1 MASCS
6 KAPRGLFVLP
16 REGRIFTATSI
27 SPRPPSRQRPD
38 RDTFR
43 AGRNLPDKE
52 FRYLRTVIVTAA
64 VYRGFGSPL
73 ARLPLTF
80 RHWAGVSPHTSPR
93 GLAETCVCVKQS
105 PGPGHCGP
113 LGLRRRA
120 PSPYAG
126 HPFSRSYGVNLPS
139 SLTEVPSPTWG
150 SSPCPP
156 VSVCGTVART
166 LASGFSGSPRP
177 MPLGRGRTP
186 ASPSP
191 LGQRPRVF
199 PPRASLPAST
209 PSRTLAL
216 PHEVPASLITDT
228 RGTGLITRS
237 PSPTARAL
245 GLGPPHPQR
254 MNRAAEP
261 SGIRW
266 GGFSPPSRYS
276 YRHSHSRPLHRPSP
290 GDFAAD
296 RDAPLPARPPK
307 GRPRGFGAGL
317 EPRWILG
324 AGAHRPVSYYALFQ
338 GWLLLSQPP
347 GCLRAPTAFPT
358 EPGLRDLSRRS
369 GLFPS
374 RR

>member
-156 VSVCGTVART
+156 VSVCGTVAIR
-166 LASGFSGSPRP
+166 LASGFSRSPRP
-177 MPLGRGRTP
+177 APLGRGRTP

-191 LGQRPRVF
+191 LGHRRGAF
-199 PPRASLPAST
+199 PPRGSLPAST
-209 PSRTLAL
+209 PATDAGAAARGPRLADNGGWRDGTHRPFAIAYGPRPRLRAASPAADEPCCGTLGHPVGGFLAPLAL
-216 PHEVPASLITDT
+216 LIPAFALPAAPPPVARRLRRR
-228 RGTGLITRS
+228 RGRS
-237 PSPTARAL
+237 PTMSPL
-245 GLGPPHPQR
+245 
-254 MNRAAEP
+254 
-261 SGIRW
+261 
-266 GGFSPPSRYS
+266 
-276 YRHSHSRPLHRPSP
+276 
-290 GDFAAD
+290 
-296 RDAPLPARPPK
+296 
-307 GRPRGFGAGL
+307 
-317 EPRWILG
+317 
-324 AGAHRPVSYYALFQ
+324 
-338 GWLLLSQPP
+338 
-347 GCLRAPTAFPT
+347 
-358 EPGLRDLSRRS
+358 
-369 GLFPS
+369 
-374 RR
+374 

>member
-1 MASCS
+1 MAP
-6 KAPRGLFVLP
+6 PRPHPSINAAGYFPPATPYRLRRPRWTLLLP
-16 REGRIFTATSI
+16 R
-27 SPRPPSRQRPD
+27 
-38 RDTFR
+38 
-43 AGRNLPDKE
+43 
-52 FRYLRTVIVTAA
+52 
-64 VYRGFGSPL
+64 
-73 ARLPLTF
+73 
-80 RHWAGVSPHTSPR
+80 
-93 GLAETCVCVKQS
+93 
-105 PGPGHCGP
+105 
-113 LGLRRRA
+113 
-120 PSPYAG
+120 
-126 HPFSRSYGVNLPS
+126 
-139 SLTEVPSPTWG
+139 
-150 SSPCPP
+150 
-156 VSVCGTVART
+156 
-166 LASGFSGSPRP
+166 
-177 MPLGRGRTP
+177 
-186 ASPSP
+186 
-191 LGQRPRVF
+191 
-199 PPRASLPAST
+199 
-209 PSRTLAL
+209 
-216 PHEVPASLITDT
+216 EVPASLITDAP
-228 RGTGLITRS
+228 GTGLFARS

-296 RDAPLPARPPK
+296 RDAPLPARPSN

-358 EPGLRDLSRRS
+358 ESGLRDLSRRS